1 MKLILLALML
11 TSLLFAQDHHSSSN
25 DHSADSEHKSNFIN
39 EMEVGLDTGDG
50 VVEIAHLKTLK
61 NIDTSILL
69 LPGSIYL
76 AGHTGHMDTMGY
88 DRFTSF
94 LLNVMNHHATNLRG
108 VQLETGVKILGF
120 EQQPFGAEPGS
131 TLKFLR
137 VNFTE
142 IDITSVVDLD
152 DKGNKKIHFV
162 LAAKLGMSKQNESL
176 AALSAEE
183 EMIAQDLF
191 QCYDCEAMTNNAS
204 WGAHQSFGAAIEL
217 EYKRLLV
224 KTYAEINRDFSTVMM
239 NNNAHNNLNYMMVE
253 KKVGI
258 EVEYNVLD
266 LGRAGHINLFTS
278 LEYYNLN
285 QDLTYPNSAIPV
297 SNRINTDG
305 LLYKIGIKYN
315 LGTFKKKSKKDHH

>member
-1 MKLILLALML
+1 MKKLIIALIL
-11 TSLLFAQDHHSSSN
+11 VSTLFAQDHGHSQGHGTDAEN
-25 DHSADSEHKSNFIN
+25 KSNFIN
-39 EMEVGLDTGDG
+39 EMEVGLELGDG
-50 VVEIAHLKTLK
+50 VVEVAHLKAIK
-61 NIDTSILL
+61 NTDTSILL

-88 DRFTSF
+88 DRFSAF
-94 LLNVMNHHATNLRG
+94 LLNVMNHHASNIKG
-108 VQLETGVKILGF
+108 VELETGIKLFGF

-137 VNFTE
+137 INFTE

-152 DKGNKKIHFV
+152 EKGNKKIHFV
-162 LAAKLGMSKQNESL
+162 LAAKLGVSKQNESL
-176 AALSAEE
+176 AMLSPEE
-183 EMIAQDLF
+183 EMMAQDLF
-191 QCYDCEAMTNNAS
+191 QCIDCTAMADNAN
-204 WGAHQSFGAAIEL
+204 WGAHQSFGASIEL
-217 EYKRLLV
+217 EYNRLLV

-239 NNNAHNNLNYMMVE
+239 TGNQNNSLNYMMLE
-253 KKVGI
+253 RKVGI

-266 LGRAGHINLFTS
+266 LGRAGHVNVFTS

-285 QDLTYPNSAIPV
+285 QDLTFSNSALPA

-315 LGTFKKKSKKDHH
+315 LGTFGKKRKKNHH